1 MPSDQNDRNDPSDA
15 GAPPGAP
22 RPIPP
27 TPEVIALVLREF
39 NEEEALAEIR
49 EIENGGGR
57 KLEEFIG
64 ELEELARQVSEPAA
78 SRG

>member
-1 MPSDQNDRNDPSDA
+1 MNSDQNDPSDD

-22 RPIPP
+22 RPIAP
-27 TPEVIALVLREF
+27 TPEVIAMVLREF
-39 NEEEALAEIR
+39 NEEEVLAEIR

-64 ELEELARQVSEPAA
+64 ELEELARQMSEPTG